1 MYLCMGIIIVMLYIQ
16 NNNRLLRSFIQYIKE
31 QIIYIRTNMGRYN
44 ISLLVEFQRSTKHAY
59 CSGVA
64 L

>member
-1 MYLCMGIIIVMLYIQ
+1 MGIIIVMLYIQ

-44 ISLLVEFQRSTKHAY
+44 ISLLVKFQRSTKHAY